1 MRSTYLWSLVL
12 VFSPFGLAGAQRAD
26 STAIRRDSLRHRI
39 EERFAVR
46 AQEEL
51 GLTNEQTAKLRATS
65 QQFGAR
71 RAELRNRS
79 QRLREALAAQLRPG
93 IAANQDSVA
102 KLTDAMIELR
112 MAEAQASRE
121 EVREQ
126 SKYLNPVQRARLYVM
141 RERFAHRVKE
151 VHGHRGEMGK
161 HRRGMRE
168 HWGEMGEGGKEM
180 RGGDRRR
187 LRERTPQDSSGRI

>member
-1 MRSTYLWSLVL
+1 MRSAYLWSLIL
-12 VFSPFGLAGAQRAD
+12 ALTPFGAAGAQGAD
-26 STAIRRDSLRHRI
+26 TASMRGDSLRHRI

-51 GLTNEQTAKLRATS
+51 GLTKEQTAKLRATS
-65 QQFGAR
+65 QQFAAR
-71 RAELRNRS
+71 RGELRNRG
-79 QRLREALAAQLRPG
+79 QQLREALAAQLRPG

-121 EVREQ
+121 EVKEQ

-151 VHGHRGEMGK
+151 VHGRRGEMGE
-161 HRRGMRE
+161 HRRDPRQ
-168 HWGEMGEGGKEM
+168 HWGEDEKEM
-180 RGGDRRR
+180 RGGDRPR
-187 LRERTPQDSSGRI
+187 LRERTPPDSSGRI